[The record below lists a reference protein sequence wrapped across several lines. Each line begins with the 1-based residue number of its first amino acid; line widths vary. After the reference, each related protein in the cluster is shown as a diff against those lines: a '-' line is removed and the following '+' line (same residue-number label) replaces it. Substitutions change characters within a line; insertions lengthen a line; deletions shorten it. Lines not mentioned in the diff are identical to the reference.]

1 MKFSKICLNSIVN
14 IPIYLKMKR
23 FNQENLNQQSE
34 RITFLLA
41 ELNSTLDLYD
51 EKSIDTEIDSNET

>member
-1 MKFSKICLNSIVN
+1 MKH
-14 IPIYLKMKR
+14 

-34 RITFLLA
+34 RISFLLA

-51 EKSIDTEIDSNET
+51 EKSIDTEIEYNES

>member
-1 MKFSKICLNSIVN
+1 MN
-14 IPIYLKMKR
+14 R

-34 RITFLLA
+34 RISFLLA

-51 EKSIDTEIDSNET
+51 EKTNDSEIDSYEP

>member
-1 MKFSKICLNSIVN
+1 
-14 IPIYLKMKR
+14 MKR

-51 EKSIDTEIDSNET
+51 EKSIDTETDHNES

>member
-1 MKFSKICLNSIVN
+1 
-14 IPIYLKMKR
+14 MKR
-23 FNQENLNQQSE
+23 FNQESLNQQSE

-51 EKSIDTEIDSNET
+51 EKSIDTETDYNES